1 MVRHPPRHGCRR
13 SDTPRDAGLSSIEAR
28 RRLAEFGPNELA
40 AGLHVGALRR
50 VARSVLSPLMLIL
63 LAASA
68 VAAWAG
74 EVIDASIIAVTVA
87 LSILLDAV
95 QTARST
101 GAAERLR
108 QSVVPSVAVRRDGA
122 WIDVPRPAV
131 VPGDLIR
138 LGAGT
143 LVPAD
148 ARLMESRDLHVHE
161 AALTGESLPAEKESA
176 ADGLPWHVDR
186 PLAPRPDS
194 SPPPVVA
201 RRIRRH
207 RRAAARGATGDG
219 VRARTARPEPPAR
232 RDRDLPRVLPAPR
245 QRRAASRPAGVAA
258 LRRRAGRRDHPRVH
272 ADDHDAHPRE
282 RRRAHGA
289 AARDREAPRR
299 HPELSAASTSCAATR
314 RARSPRDA

>member
-1 MVRHPPRHGCRR
+1 MTSSASAPERSSLDVGSRGVASAAPRLPPH
-13 SDTPRDAGLSSIEAR
+13 DTPGDAGLSSIEAR

-50 VARSVLSPLMLIL
+50 VVRSVLSPLMLIL
-63 LAASA
+63 FAASA

-122 WIDVPRPAV
+122 WIELPRPAI
-131 VPGDLIR
+131 VPGDVIG

-148 ARLMESRDLHVHE
+148 ARLLESRDLHV
-161 AALTGESLPAEKESA
+161 TK
-176 ADGLPWHVDR
+176 
-186 PLAPRPDS
+186 
-194 SPPPVVA
+194 
-201 RRIRRH
+201 RR
-207 RRAAARGATGDG
+207 
-219 VRARTARPEPPAR
+219 
-232 RDRDLPRVLPAPR
+232 
-245 QRRAASRPAGVAA
+245 
-258 LRRRAGRRDHPRVH
+258 
-272 ADDHDAHPRE
+272 
-282 RRRAHGA
+282 
-289 AARDREAPRR
+289 
-299 HPELSAASTSCAATR
+299 
-314 RARSPRDA
+314 